1 MRLDRPEHHGPTGA
15 RLGGAT
21 VRDGVEQGV
30 REHLGSWLDR
40 HPERAGGRHR
50 ARHPGHGPGR
60 TLTGRRAPAADA
72 VPRAPGTASATGDGR
87 LRPRCRRPGGP
98 RGCRPCPARSS
109 P

>member
-40 HPERAGGRHR
+40 HPERAAAAIGRVTR
-50 ARHPGHGPGR
+50 DTDPDER
-60 TLTGRRAPAADA
+60 
-72 VPRAPGTASATGDGR
+72 
-87 LRPRCRRPGGP
+87 
-98 RGCRPCPARSS
+98 
-109 P
+109 